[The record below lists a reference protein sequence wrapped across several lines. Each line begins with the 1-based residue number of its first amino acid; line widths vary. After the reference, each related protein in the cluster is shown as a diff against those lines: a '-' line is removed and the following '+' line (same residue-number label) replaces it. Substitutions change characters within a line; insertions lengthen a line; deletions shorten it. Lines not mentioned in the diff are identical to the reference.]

1 MKFAR
6 KLATMAAALAMVA
19 TPALA
24 VEVSTATGSKT
35 IDKVPQKV
43 AVYDMAAI
51 DTLASIGIK
60 PSGVPEKLFVPELTE
75 ANKDAARI
83 GTLFEP
89 DLEALNELAPDLV
102 VVGGRSSA
110 KAEAT
115 AEVAPTI
122 DMTMDGDDLLGQ
134 AKERLAAYGAIF
146 GKADEAAAAARKLD
160 AAVEAAR
167 QAVKGK
173 GKALIIM
180 TNGPKIT
187 AYGAG
192 SRFGWVH
199 KALDLEPAVAN
210 IEASGHGEAVSFEFI
225 SKANP
230 DWLLVLDRAAAIG
243 SSDQGAKATLDN
255 ELVAGTAAW
264 KKGQVIYL
272 PAADFYIAAGGVNST
287 QRVLS
292 VIEQAFAKAQ

>member
-6 KLATMAAALAMVA
+6 KLATMAAALAMVT

-75 ANKDAARI
+75 ANKDAAKI

-115 AEVAPTI
+115 AKVAPTI

-134 AKERLAAYGAIF
+134 AKERLAAYGEIF
-146 GKADEAAAAARKLD
+146 GKADEAAAAAGKLD

-255 ELVAGTAAW
+255 ELVAGTTAW

>member
-24 VEVSTATGSKT
+24 VEVPTATGSKT

-75 ANKDAARI
+75 ANKDAAKI

-115 AEVAPTI
+115 AKVAPTI

-134 AKERLAAYGAIF
+134 AKERLAAYGEIF
-146 GKADEAAAAARKLD
+146 GKADEAAAAAGKLD

-167 QAVKGK
+167 QSVKGK

-255 ELVAGTAAW
+255 ELVAGTTAW

>member
-19 TPALA
+19 TPAVA
-24 VEVSTATGSKT
+24 VEVSTATGPKT

-51 DTLASIGIK
+51 DTLASIGIR

-75 ANKDAARI
+75 ANKDAAKI

-115 AEVAPTI
+115 AKVAPTI

-146 GKADEAAAAARKLD
+146 GKTDEAAAAARKLD

-199 KALDLEPAVAN
+199 KALHLEPAVAN

-255 ELVAGTAAW
+255 ELVAGTTAW

-292 VIEQAFAKAQ
+292 AIEQAFAKAQ

>member
-75 ANKDAARI
+75 ANKDAAKI

-115 AEVAPTI
+115 AKVAPTI

-146 GKADEAAAAARKLD
+146 GKADEAAAAAGKLD

-255 ELVAGTAAW
+255 ELVAGTTAW